1 MKKVVSLTL
10 CALFFI
16 AAFAGCGQKGL
27 TTEVASGWY
36 EFNLTPEQCKEQMNR
51 LIQEES
57 SKIGDLKKKEY
68 DDAPS
73 GSVVEKIVD
82 YRYDYAD
89 SIGNFAIM
97 NDGDR
102 DKILIVSNCLYTD
115 EATPGAE
122 DAWKEINRATLRT
135 LLPKLSEK
143 KCEEILS
150 ELGETDPAS
159 RTEGYEKNTTL
170 DGTKIS
176 LVFQAADPNKSYTKN
191 SLSIHVTPVQPE
203 KK

>member
-1 MKKVVSLTL
+1 
-10 CALFFI
+10 
-16 AAFAGCGQKGL
+16 
-27 TTEVASGWY
+27 
-36 EFNLTPEQCKEQMNR
+36 MNR

-143 KCEEILS
+143 KMRR
-150 ELGETDPAS
+150 DPF
-159 RTEGYEKNTTL
+159 RTRRNRSCKQNGRL
-170 DGTKIS
+170 
-176 LVFQAADPNKSYTKN
+176 
-191 SLSIHVTPVQPE
+191 
-203 KK
+203 